1 VGDSATLRV
10 RSTARL
16 PPPVPGRAPTAVGS
30 PAGQVANVHRVASRS
45 SGSSFLEGDG
55 ATSNQT
61 QPPATAD
68 AGGADACAG
77 SHARTAGPKQLCVV
91 I

>member
-1 VGDSATLRV
+1 MGDSATLRV

-30 PAGQVANVHRVASRS
+30 PAAHTGNVRTASQACRRMA
-45 SGSSFLEGDG
+45 FLEGDG
-55 ATSNQT
+55 AARSQT
-61 QPPATAD
+61 QPPAAAD
-68 AGGADACAG
+68 AGGTGARAS
-77 SHARTAGPKQLCVV
+77 SHARTAGPEELRVV